1 MGEFEAYKVANKAL
15 WDHWASLH
23 PRSAFY
29 DNTSFIE
36 HQMAL
41 NPIELDLLHDIKG
54 KDVLH
59 LQCHFGQDTISLKT
73 LGAMSITGLD
83 FSGEAISQ
91 AQQLAKDC
99 NVDAAFIQRDAL
111 DVDPSRASAFD
122 FVFASYGVVGWH
134 PDAKAWMDA
143 AFHYL
148 KPGGKLLLVDFHPVL
163 WILDEDFKEV
173 KYPYFNTGV
182 IKEEREGSYASPEAE
197 KMVNYTWNH
206 SISDLVKP
214 IVDHPDRSMVFF
226 NEYDW
231 SPYEIF
237 EATERIRVDTK
248 SKARKECSR
257 WSMPLK
263 PRRKS
268 LIQKK
273 PRRAQLFSS

>member
-1 MGEFEAYKVANKAL
+1 MKNIKAYKEANKAL

-23 PRSAFY
+23 PSSEFY
-29 DNTSFIE
+29 DNDSFID

-41 NPIELDLLHDIKG
+41 NAIELDLLHDVKD

-73 LGAMSITGLD
+73 LGARSISGLD
-83 FSGEAISQ
+83 FSHEAVKQ
-91 AQQLAKDC
+91 AQKLAEAC
-99 NVDAAFIQRDAL
+99 QVEARFIQRDVL
-111 DVDPSRASAFD
+111 DVDPALEHAFD

-163 WILDEDFKEV
+163 WILDEEFKEI

-182 IKEEREGSYASPEAE
+182 IKEEREGSYASPEAK
-197 KMVNYTWNH
+197 KMVNFTWNH

-214 IVDHPDRSMVFF
+214 IVDHPERSMIYF

-237 EATERIRVDTK
+237 EASEKEPGHYQIKGKEGLFPLVYAI
-248 SKARKECSR
+248 KAE
-257 WSMPLK
+257 
-263 PRRKS
+263 
-268 LIQKK
+268 KK
-273 PRRAQLFSS
+273 I

>member
-1 MGEFEAYKVANKAL
+1 MKEIKAYKKANQAL
-15 WDHWASLH
+15 WDHWAALH
-23 PRSAFY
+23 PSSEFY
-29 DNTSFIE
+29 DNDSFVK
-36 HQMAL
+36 HQMSL
-41 NPIELDLLHDIKG
+41 NAIELDLLHDVKE

-59 LQCHFGQDTISLKT
+59 LQCHFGQDTISLNT
-73 LGAMSITGLD
+73 LGAKSITGLD
-83 FSGEAISQ
+83 FSNEAVIQ
-91 AQQLAKDC
+91 ARKLAEAC
-99 NVDAAFIQRDAL
+99 EVAASFIQRDVL
-111 DVDPSRASAFD
+111 DIDLGLANSFD

-143 AFHYL
+143 AFAYL

-182 IKEEREGSYASPEAE
+182 IKEEREGSYASPEAK

-214 IVDHPDRSMVFF
+214 IVDHPERSMIYF

-237 EATERIRVDTK
+237 EATEKEPGRYQIKGKERLFPLVYAI
-248 SKARKECSR
+248 KAE
-257 WSMPLK
+257 
-263 PRRKS
+263 
-268 LIQKK
+268 KK
-273 PRRAQLFSS
+273 I

>member
-1 MGEFEAYKVANKAL
+1 MMGEFEAYKVANKAL

-73 LGAMSITGLD
+73 LGAKSITGLD

-111 DVDPSRASAFD
+111 DVDPSRAGAFD
-122 FVFASYGVVGWH
+122 VVFASYGVVGWH
-134 PDAKAWMDA
+134 PEAKAWMDA

-182 IKEEREGSYASPEAE
+182 IKEEREGSYASPEAK

-206 SISDLVKP
+206 SISDLIKP

-237 EATERIRVDTK
+237 EATERIPGRYQIKGKEGMFPLVYAI
-248 SKARKECSR
+248 KAE
-257 WSMPLK
+257 
-263 PRRKS
+263 
-268 LIQKK
+268 KK
-273 PRRAQLFSS
+273 KV